1 MNDNTV
7 LPLASTNIATPS
19 SPFIDPNTFASARS
33 DHWETTLGN
42 VPSDK
47 LRSLWHTMAE
57 TFGTAINQQDDQ
69 WRILQPPTG
78 TGKTQG
84 SILYSALVAQKNQEV
99 SSEDRVGVLIVV
111 RLIPSANEIADSIN
125 ALAGFQCAAAKHTEA
140 PLHVFQ
146 AEAADIL
153 VVTHAAYV
161 KALKALCRGD
171 TSRWNQLVSWSH
183 GQRKLTIIDEA
194 IENVLESY
202 QIKSNY
208 IKKLLLYIDT
218 SMEMQHPKEVAAV
231 RFVLEML
238 ETIERTSEAAE
249 KSKNSSAGKNRVV
262 WESHKVTDYG
272 LTAADIPS
280 LDGLR
285 EALDG
290 YRFDLA
296 TLHKTSPGDQARLK
310 AQVEQTL
317 TSIEEIWNQFGWY
330 AKQGKEHSINASEL
344 LIPDNLPAP
353 VVLDATAKATF
364 LWRLLGDRAHI
375 VPINRDS
382 RNYSSVQVHVGR
394 ARGIGK
400 TKMIELGHERIPR
413 VLQNLQDTLPEHSKV
428 FLCVHKAIEHL
439 ALGFDTS
446 RFSDLSVGHW
456 GAIDGRNDWRDFD
469 TAVLIGLPYRDEIW
483 ATNAFFSL
491 QGVQN
496 NAWFD
501 NPAFGEFKDIRQEIL
516 HRSIVVSVIQAANR
530 IRCRKVVDGQ
540 GGCESADIY
549 IIVPSGKRGDRII
562 DDLVDEMPGLKITGW
577 DFNIDEGRVKIRRGS
592 SHEAL
597 IRFMENS
604 GPGEYAMTT
613 IGKAL
618 NIGGNA
624 LKKLKSAIRN
634 PQHPVREALAD
645 LGIALQFKGS
655 GRSSRTVL
663 VKG

>member
-1 MNDNTV
+1 MKDNTEI
-7 LPLASTNIATPS
+7 ASP
-19 SPFIDPNTFASARS
+19 PRHFISPNTFASAMS

-57 TFGTAINQQDDQ
+57 TFGTAINRQDDL

-84 SILYSALVAQKNQEV
+84 SILYSALVAQKNQEE
-99 SSEDRVGVLIVV
+99 SPEDRVGVLIVV

-202 QIKSNY
+202 QIKSHY
-208 IKKLLLYIDT
+208 IKQLLLYIDT
-218 SMEMQHPKEVAAV
+218 NMEMQHPKEVAAV
-231 RFVLEML
+231 RFVLEL
-238 ETIERTSEAAE
+238 LQTIERISEAAE
-249 KSKNSSAGKNRVV
+249 KSGNSSASKSRIV
-262 WESHKVTDYG
+262 WESKRLADHG
-272 LTAADIPS
+272 LTEADIPS

-290 YRFDLA
+290 FRFDLA
-296 TLHKTSPGDQARLK
+296 TLHKTSPSDQARIT
-310 AQVEQTL
+310 AQVEKTL
-317 TSIEEIWNQFGWY
+317 TSIEELWVKFSWY
-330 AKQGKEHSINASEL
+330 AKQGKEHSLNASEL
-344 LIPDNLPAP
+344 LIPDDLPAP

-364 LWRLLGDRAHI
+364 LWRLLDDRAYI

-382 RNYSSVQVHVGR
+382 RNYSSVTLHVGR
-394 ARGIGK
+394 ARAIGK
-400 TKMIELGHERIPR
+400 TAMIKHGEERIPR
-413 VLQNLQDTLPEHSKV
+413 VIQNLQETLPEHSKV
-428 FLCVHKAIEHL
+428 FLCVHKAVEHL
-439 ALGFDTS
+439 ALGFDTGS
-446 RFSDLSVGHW
+446 SLNFSVGHW
-456 GAIDGRNDWRDFD
+456 WAVDGRNDWRDFD
-469 TAVLIGLPYRDEIW
+469 TAALIGLPYRSEIW

-491 QGVQN
+491 QGVQGN
-496 NAWFD
+496 DWFD
-501 NPAFGEFKDIRQEIL
+501 NPAFGEFTDIRQEIL
-516 HRSIVVSVIQAANR
+516 HRSVVVSVIQAANR

-540 GGCESADIY
+540 GRCESADIY

-562 DDLVDEMPGLKITGW
+562 DDLVEEMPGLKIRGW

-592 SHEAL
+592 YHEGL
-597 IRFMENS
+597 LRFMENT
-604 GPGEYAMTT
+604 GPGEYSMTS

-618 NIGGNA
+618 DIGGEA
-624 LKKLKSAIRN
+624 LKKIKSAVRN
-634 PQHPVREALAD
+634 LEHPLRQALID
-645 LGIALQFKGS
+645 LGVAVQTS
-655 GRSSRTVL
+655 GAGPRLRTSL
-663 VKG
+663 VKK